1 MSWCLRHKVGKME
14 TKEFLEK
21 VLGDGYYSVLG
32 LGDKKVQSFH
42 ATIDDVIKKANEL
55 DAEGINAYFGLAT
68 FETDKDRRVTN
79 VKSLS
84 SFYLDLDCGVGK
96 EYPDQNTAFLDLKRF
111 VEDTGLPR
119 PMLIN
124 SGYGIHVYWVLTE
137 SVSYGEWLPV
147 AQGLKDMC
155 IQHNLSADNG
165 VTADAAR
172 VLRVPGTHNHKR
184 GTQKPVM
191 FFGTGEFRSTEFDEF
206 ARVVGK
212 EGVTVPTKVNNEA
225 NALKKALIENSE
237 FGFKDILSRTI
248 RGTGM

>member
-1 MSWCLRHKVGKME
+1 ME

-68 FETDKDRRVTN
+68 FETNKDRRVTN

-96 EYPDQNTAFLDLKRF
+96 EYTNQNEAFLDLKRF
-111 VEDTGLPR
+111 VKATGLPR
-119 PMLIN
+119 PMLVN

-137 SVSYGEWLPV
+137 SVSHAEWL
-147 AQGLKDMC
+147 L
-155 IQHNLSADNG
+155 
-165 VTADAAR
+165 
-172 VLRVPGTHNHKR
+172 
-184 GTQKPVM
+184 
-191 FFGTGEFRSTEFDEF
+191 
-206 ARVVGK
+206 
-212 EGVTVPTKVNNEA
+212 
-225 NALKKALIENSE
+225 
-237 FGFKDILSRTI
+237 
-248 RGTGM
+248 

>member
-1 MSWCLRHKVGKME
+1 MTAWVKSSISGTINITSPRLGFCRKDNVPYLVVVSSAQGGKNE

-96 EYPDQNTAFLDLKRF
+96 EYPDQNTAF
-111 VEDTGLPR
+111 
-119 PMLIN
+119 
-124 SGYGIHVYWVLTE
+124 
-137 SVSYGEWLPV
+137 
-147 AQGLKDMC
+147 
-155 IQHNLSADNG
+155 
-165 VTADAAR
+165 
-172 VLRVPGTHNHKR
+172 
-184 GTQKPVM
+184 
-191 FFGTGEFRSTEFDEF
+191 
-206 ARVVGK
+206 
-212 EGVTVPTKVNNEA
+212 
-225 NALKKALIENSE
+225 
-237 FGFKDILSRTI
+237 
-248 RGTGM
+248 